1 MDETAKDSTD
11 ARQRSLRDRSV
22 GWLAG
27 AGMFASAGSA
37 WLVCQRFLPSG
48 GHSFFRLLVTG
59 VGFVILP
66 ALEGVALSWVLW
78 QFWGKRGLEFGRLA
92 LVCGVGWVLLAPI
105 ALLLHFDSAWAL
117 PMMILAAVVLAP
129 GLHRLVFTGDLVSG
143 NLASGNLGSLTE
155 PVRGEAVRFRL
166 LPTSNSGIWTAL
178 AVAAGLEC
186 AVIPWVKGGLFA
198 AGLLLAAAVFVLLW
212 QWASTVSREMERRRE
227 DHAGAKLGLAF
238 LLAISITMAVLLA
251 RLSGGFGGGG
261 VASGHGASGRETAN
275 AARAKEPAR
284 TVADLG
290 YKGIILWP
298 VPKKKEIVAP
308 APMSLSLEAGM
319 NRKPVVIP
327 FDGPYWYFQP
337 PHRWPGRD
345 PHQDHGEPTGVNIRS
360 TGLTPLIMEA
370 HQSLGSP
377 IDLACCRE
385 LEMDIRNSD
394 NLPGNIVLAVILTDS
409 RAHGEP
415 SLTLSGQKVVSSEAG
430 HFFIKS
436 SPVEDKLRFPIPA
449 QPEIKKFDK
458 ITVLFFPPPD
468 RAIIGVKIAI
478 EQFVLRPR

>member
-1 MDETAKDSTD
+1 MTKDATG
-11 ARQRSLRDRSV
+11 ATQRSLRSRSV

-27 AGMFASAGSA
+27 VGMLASAGSA
-37 WLVCQRFLPSG
+37 WFACQRLLPSTG
-48 GHSFFRLLVTG
+48 LSFFRLLVTG
-59 VGFVILP
+59 VGFVTLP

-78 QFWGKRGLEFGRLA
+78 QFLGKREVRFGRLVLA
-92 LVCGVGWVLLAPI
+92 CGVGWVLVAPI
-105 ALLLHFDSAWAL
+105 ALLLHFDSAWAP
-117 PMMILAAVVLAP
+117 PMMVLAAVGLAP
-129 GLHRLVFTGDLVSG
+129 ALHRLVFMGERFSGSLPSGDL
-143 NLASGNLGSLTE
+143 ASSTE
-155 PVRGEAVRFRL
+155 PIGGETIRFSL
-166 LPTSNSGIWTAL
+166 LPTSYSGIWIAL
-178 AVAAGLEC
+178 AIAAGLEC

-198 AGLLLAAAVFVLLW
+198 AGLLLAAAVFILLW
-212 QWASTVSREMERRRE
+212 QWTSTSSRGMEKRRE
-227 DHAGAKLGLAF
+227 DHAVAKLGLTF
-238 LLAISITMAVLLA
+238 LLAISITMTVLMA
-251 RLSGGFGGGG
+251 GLSGGFGGGG
-261 VASGHGASGRETAN
+261 VAAGHGASGGETA
-275 AARAKEPAR
+275 RTKEPTR
-284 TVADLG
+284 TAVDHG

-308 APMSLSLEAGM
+308 APMSLSLQAGM

-337 PHRWPGRD
+337 PHRWPGRN
-345 PHQDHGEPTGVNIRS
+345 PHEDHGEPTGVNIRS
-360 TGLTPLIMEA
+360 TGLSPLIMEA

-385 LEMDIRNSD
+385 LEMDIRNGD

-409 RAHGEP
+409 RAHGQP

-436 SPVEDKLRFPIPA
+436 SPVEEKLHFPIPP
-449 QPEIKKFDK
+449 QPKIKKFDE
-458 ITVLFFPPPD
+458 ITVLFFPPAD